1 MQEDTEDQN
10 DSDSVDSEVAM
21 FSQSPNLEFSL
32 TNQDRFAKAARQE
45 YEANLDQKL
54 QELGLYEEG
63 MTIHQK
69 EELLAVVVVSCET
82 AEQEE
87 TKRQILHE
95 LLEDPGDICRNDME
109 FSFQESAWLV
119 NEGSLLHPTS
129 IVCPETSLSSNISSV
144 YSCSADFD
152 AALEEKHFN
161 DLLNYNSVDKFLESS
176 PPEILE
182 CLSVSKN
189 TSDLQQPSTS
199 SIQRNDRMSMRSIG
213 SFTNPA
219 NEDQSC
225 MRTGEIIDKKIMCKE
240 EKIQL
245 EESMSFW
252 KPCLSPEEKCLSSS
266 RFELRENQEDSKFSC
281 KPDCGKKHLAYLE
294 DFANALIKRKR
305 KSKIVPLSK
314 PYLLSHRGLQPKKVN
329 KLDSYDHMV
338 GVHDETNIDELL
350 QELNYIQKNSS
361 QNESVSRISGSAFKC
376 VRPGPSRKINCS
388 ALALENDT
396 DGNIEFRTTRSGARY
411 SYKKPPDKS
420 IFTKKQITSTEI
432 SKKKA
437 SQLSLLSKN
446 EIENLISLQDF
457 FQDSQNNSD
466 IICEKLPEFN
476 NLRPDVL
483 KPVST
488 IHPKAST
495 GNQRLQNCLPDST
508 SEQSSANVDASHSS
522 EHEQHLVSSSL
533 IESDSSD
540 NSVIDVETIVD
551 DEIQKFVLKRKMLQ
565 NHQIGNKP
573 KNSSYSKRMKK
584 NGV

>member
-182 CLSVSKN
+182 CLS
-189 TSDLQQPSTS
+189 
-199 SIQRNDRMSMRSIG
+199 
-213 SFTNPA
+213 
-219 NEDQSC
+219 
-225 MRTGEIIDKKIMCKE
+225 IMCKE